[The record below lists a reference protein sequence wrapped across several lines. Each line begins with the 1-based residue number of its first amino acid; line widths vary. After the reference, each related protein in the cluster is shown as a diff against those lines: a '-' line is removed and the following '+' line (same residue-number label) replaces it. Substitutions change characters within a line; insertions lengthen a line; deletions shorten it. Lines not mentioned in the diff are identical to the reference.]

1 MQTYR
6 WLAPGNYN
14 IHVTETAEMAEL
26 MLGANKPGPDEV
38 AYHSR
43 DLPFAVTEHSPTSID
58 LSEVQL
64 VRVDK

>member
-1 MQTYR
+1 
-6 WLAPGNYN
+6 
-14 IHVTETAEMAEL
+14 MAEL